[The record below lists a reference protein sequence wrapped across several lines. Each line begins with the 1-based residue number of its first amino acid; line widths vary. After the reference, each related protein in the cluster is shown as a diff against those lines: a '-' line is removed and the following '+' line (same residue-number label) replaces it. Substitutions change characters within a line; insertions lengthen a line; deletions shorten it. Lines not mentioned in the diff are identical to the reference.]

1 MVRAAASA
9 LRLADGILSVIWAP
23 GCAACD
29 VLLDR
34 PTRGVV
40 CPECWRRIER
50 ITPPLC
56 FSCGLPLPAAP
67 AGDAAD
73 GDCPACRPRR
83 RGADGAARRRAAGWY
98 RGALRSIIHAFKYQ
112 GRRSLAE
119 PLAALMRTAGQ
130 PLLGAA
136 DLVVP
141 VPLHPRRRWQRGF
154 NQARDLALRLGPPV
168 AEILRRSRHTQPQT
182 TLAAGR
188 RRSNVRG
195 AFELSGSGW
204 FGGQF
209 PVAGRIVV
217 VADDVMTTGAT
228 LDACAQVLRA
238 AGARAVFGLTA
249 ARVVRR
255 RRRQSRQPH
264 RAPAARRP
272 PAASRNAPPAAS
284 SFP

>member
-1 MVRAAASA
+1 MRAAACA
-9 LRLADGILSVIWAP
+9 LRLADGILSVVWAP
-23 GCAACD
+23 RCAACD

-40 CPECWRRIER
+40 CPECWRRVEL

-73 GDCPACRPRR
+73 RDCPACRPRR
-83 RGADGAARRRAAGWY
+83 RGADVATRRRAAGWY
-98 RGALRSIIHAFKYQ
+98 RGALRSVIHAFKYQ

-119 PLAALMRTAGQ
+119 PLAALMRTAGH

-168 AEILRRSRHTQPQT
+168 ADILRRTRHTQPQT

-204 FGGQF
+204 CGARF

-238 AGARAVFGLTA
+238 AGARAVFALTA

-255 RRRQSRQPH
+255 RRRRSRPPH

-272 PAASRNAPPAAS
+272 PAANRTAPPAAS

>member
-1 MVRAAASA
+1 MKAAACA
-9 LRLADGILSVIWAP
+9 LRLADGVLSVIWAP

-34 PTRGVV
+34 PTQGAV
-40 CPECWRRIER
+40 CAACWLRVER

-56 FSCGLPLPAAP
+56 EGCGLPLPA
-67 AGDAAD
+67 G
-73 GDCPACRPRR
+73 GDCPGCRLLPP
-83 RGADGAARRRAAGWY
+83 GDAPLARRRAAGWY
-98 RGALRSIIHAFKYQ
+98 RGALRAVIHAFKYQ

-119 PLAALMRTAGQ
+119 PLAALMRSAGQ
-130 PLLGAA
+130 PLLAAA

-154 NQARDLALRLGPPV
+154 NQARDLALRLGPP
-168 AEILRRSRHTQPQT
+168 AADILRRTRHTPPQT

-195 AFELSGSGW
+195 AFELSRGNW
-204 FGGQF
+204 FGARF
-209 PVAGRIVV
+209 PVAGRVV
-217 VADDVMTTGAT
+217 IVADDVMTTGAT

-249 ARVVRR
+249 ARVAHRQRR
-255 RRRQSRQPH
+255 RSPRPR

-272 PAASRNAPPAAS
+272 PAASRPAPPAAGS
-284 SFP
+284 SP

>member
-1 MVRAAASA
+1 MRAAACA
-9 LRLADGILSVIWAP
+9 RRLADGVLSVVWAP
-23 GCAACD
+23 RCAACD
-29 VLLDR
+29 ALLDE

-40 CPECWRRIER
+40 CAACWRRVER

-56 FSCGLPLPAAP
+56 YGCGLPLPVAP
-67 AGDAAD
+67 TAGAAD
-73 GDCPACRPRR
+73 RDCPACRPLR
-83 RGADGAARRRAAGWY
+83 RGEDPVARRQAAGWY

-112 GRRSLAE
+112 ERRSLAE
-119 PLAALMRTAGQ
+119 PLAALMRAAGQ
-130 PLLGAA
+130 PLLAAA

-154 NQARDLALRLGPPV
+154 NQARDLAVRLGPPV
-168 AEILRRSRHTQPQT
+168 ADILRRTRQTQPQT

-195 AFELSGSGW
+195 AFELSGSGR
-204 FGGQF
+204 FGARF

-228 LDACAQVLRA
+228 LDACAQVLCR

-249 ARVVRR
+249 ARVVHRQRR
-255 RRRQSRQPH
+255 RSQPPH
-264 RAPAARRP
+264 RAPPVRRP
-272 PAASRNAPPAAS
+272 PAANLTAPPAANS
-284 SFP
+284 SP